1 MSSVFKINIILFS
14 FLFVFCDQKMDYQV
28 LDKTNFQTS
37 IEGKKTDLFL
47 LENDNL
53 KVFITNY
60 GARIVSLIVLDR
72 FDKPLT

>member
-28 LDKTNFQTS
+28 LDKTNLKHLLK
-37 IEGKKTDLFL
+37 EKKLIFF

-72 FDKPLT
+72 FVSL